1 MQGLEKAPLTKIAA
15 EPIELLDKTRYQ
27 FCRKQLTCEKED
39 RLNTVLG
46 EMASRAAK
54 RGILVKPFFEDASRD
69 PNSARMINH
78 VTPQQFKQVRSWQ
91 DKQLPKFTL
100 ICPINSSA
108 AWDGTYSPRK
118 ISWNCCICDVD
129 VPQIANDG
137 GLHVVEDCGHSTCCL
152 PSHEEPVDLYFPCI
166 RAKVPCVCYPTQKYH
181 LRHHHSWGVQ
191 VLNVKLGMNVEP
203 RDLELLIEKY
213 ITEDYGDLVN
223 YVAFSSRVDPSEPN
237 FDPYTLGA

>member
-1 MQGLEKAPLTKIAA
+1 MYTLSELQVCSFDESMNRLKKVVYKHRIRVKEFLSDFDRLRSGTMHENFFITGLSMAGIDKKLSVQQIETIVDAYRVQVTPSLSMIDWVRFVEDVEIIFTLKGLDKAPLTKIAA

-78 VTPQQFKQVRSWQ
+78 VTPQQFKQV
-91 DKQLPKFTL
+91 
-100 ICPINSSA
+100 
-108 AWDGTYSPRK
+108 
-118 ISWNCCICDVD
+118 
-129 VPQIANDG
+129 
-137 GLHVVEDCGHSTCCL
+137 
-152 PSHEEPVDLYFPCI
+152 
-166 RAKVPCVCYPTQKYH
+166 
-181 LRHHHSWGVQ
+181 
-191 VLNVKLGMNVEP
+191 LNVKLGMNVEP